1 MTGPRADQM
10 RAEQQRQ
17 TDELTAAIRELLRD
31 HAAKEP
37 WPMLGAAVSAL
48 AENLGETIG
57 QVDQGPLR
65 KSLRDQAMKTVRRAE
80 RGAQPFCNIKPLVV
94 VGKH

>member
-1 MTGPRADQM
+1 M

-17 TDELTAAIRELLRD
+17 TDELTAAIRDLLRD
-31 HAAKEP
+31 HAAKEA
-37 WPMLGAAVSAL
+37 WPMLGAAASAL

-57 QVDQGPLR
+57 QVDKGPLR
-65 KSLRDQAMKTVRRAE
+65 KSLRDGAMKAARRAE
-80 RGAQPFCNIKPLVV
+80 RNAKPFGKIKPVAV